1 MCAESAD
8 SRDDW
13 IRELVGER
21 DRCQGKKNGTAAVA
35 VSLIFC
41 YEFFVGF

>member
-13 IRELVGER
+13 IRELIGER
-21 DRCQGKKNGTAAVA
+21 DRCQGKKNGTTAQPAKQ
-35 VSLIFC
+35 VSF
-41 YEFFVGF
+41 